1 MNNTETLYC
10 PFTFSIP
17 PHEFDE
23 GTYNCMKEKCAWW
36 NVEGQQCAMMVLAES
51 LRKQVKR

>member
-1 MNNTETLYC
+1 MDKYC

-23 GTYNCMKEKCAWW
+23 GTYDCMREKCAWW